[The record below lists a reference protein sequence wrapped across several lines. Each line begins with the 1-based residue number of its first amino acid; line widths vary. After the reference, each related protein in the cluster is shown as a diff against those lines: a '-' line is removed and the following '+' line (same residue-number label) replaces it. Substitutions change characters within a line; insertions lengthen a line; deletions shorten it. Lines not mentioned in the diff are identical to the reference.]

1 MVCKGS
7 REDEKGQASS
17 CYQPGEAQAPRP
29 RGEGTQGD
37 RGDPSSPGARS
48 CGSVSLFC
56 WTLTLTQALPGP
68 GPGLRRTALPGGS
81 ETRVRPNAA
90 PRRFLAGNGPY
101 P

>member
-1 MVCKGS
+1 MG
-7 REDEKGQASS
+7 RTASS
-17 CYQPGEAQAPRP
+17 CYQPWEAQAHDPEEQE
-29 RGEGTQGD
+29 RGETEVTLLPPGTG
-37 RGDPSSPGARS
+37 RVVG
-48 CGSVSLFC
+48 CLFFC